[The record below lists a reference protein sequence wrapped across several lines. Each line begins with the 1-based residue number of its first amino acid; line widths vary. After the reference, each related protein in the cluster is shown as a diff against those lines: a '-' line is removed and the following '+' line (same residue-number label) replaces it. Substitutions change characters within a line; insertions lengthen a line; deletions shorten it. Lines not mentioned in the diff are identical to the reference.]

1 MNIPYHMNENNPLD
15 FLMNSPA
22 GNLMEEGPMFKG
34 EDIFQKDIKCSH
46 CGYFIAQKIKYK
58 KIKSLVK
65 YCPRCGT
72 LYQHLE

>member
-1 MNIPYHMNENNPLD
+1 MSGYNPLD
-15 FLMNSPA
+15 FLVFSLS
-22 GNLMEEGPMFKG
+22 GKSMEEGPIFKSD
-34 EDIFQKDIKCSH
+34 DIFQKDIKCPQ